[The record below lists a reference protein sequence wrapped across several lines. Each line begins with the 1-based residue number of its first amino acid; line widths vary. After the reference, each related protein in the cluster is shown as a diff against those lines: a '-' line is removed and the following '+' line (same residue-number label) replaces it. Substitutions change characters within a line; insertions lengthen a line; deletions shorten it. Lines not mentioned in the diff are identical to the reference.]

1 MVPFERIR
9 HVTDS
14 NSLLTALEVMNRE
27 RIHQLP
33 VLDRE
38 GRFVGVVTRDGVLRA
53 VAVDLELER
62 SEAPPPD

>member
-1 MVPFERIR
+1 
-9 HVTDS
+9 
-14 NSLLTALEVMNRE
+14 MNRD
-27 RIHQLP
+27 RLHQVP

-62 SEAPPPD
+62 FEEQPPA